1 MLESESVRLLPPIK
15 VAVLFEVEVFDL
27 VEEEGGPEI
36 ELLQADLLATVAAA
50 GFTVD
55 VEVAEIEDL
64 GEETFTLM
72 FGLGEE
78 GVQEAEGE
86 EEEVDVVFGI
96 AMADE
101 VEVVTLFPSSL
112 LFPFCLLFPL
122 LSSPWLDLPPFT
134 MELTNR
140 YQDQLVRW
148 QDAAT
153 VSIL

>member
-1 MLESESVRLLPPIK
+1 MLESESVKLLPPIK

-50 GFTVD
+50 AFTVD

-64 GEETFTLM
+64 GEETLTLM

-78 GVQEAEGE
+78 GVEEAEGE

-96 AMADE
+96 AMAVE
-101 VEVVTLFPSSL
+101 VEVTLLTSSL

-122 LSSPWLDLPPFT
+122 LSST
-134 MELTNR
+134 
-140 YQDQLVRW
+140 
-148 QDAAT
+148 
-153 VSIL
+153 

>member
-1 MLESESVRLLPPIK
+1 MLESESVKLLPPIK

-72 FGLGEE
+72 FGLGDE
-78 GVQEAEGE
+78 GVEEAEE

-96 AMADE
+96 AMAVE
-101 VEVVTLFPSSL
+101 VEVTLLTSSL

-122 LSSPWLDLPPFT
+122 LSST
-134 MELTNR
+134 
-140 YQDQLVRW
+140 
-148 QDAAT
+148 
-153 VSIL
+153 

>member
-1 MLESESVRLLPPIK
+1 MLESESVKLLPPIK

-72 FGLGEE
+72 FGLGDK
-78 GVQEAEGE
+78 GVEEAEE

-96 AMADE
+96 AMAVE
-101 VEVVTLFPSSL
+101 VEVTLLTSSL

-122 LSSPWLDLPPFT
+122 LSST
-134 MELTNR
+134 
-140 YQDQLVRW
+140 
-148 QDAAT
+148 
-153 VSIL
+153 